1 MKTSSKMSFLSL
13 KSVKQKLRK
22 MIFKKVLLLSV
33 SYNKKVTPSRFLSS
47 KPHIYRLDGGVFN
60 CYNLYK
66 WGGALKKTR
75 LLKIVLKRTGAIK
88 LLCSYVIVF
97 FAVSVAIWI
106 FEPNITRLFDSIWYC
121 FSVATTIGLG
131 DVLATTLV
139 GRVLSIFLSI
149 CSILIIA
156 VVPGVITSY
165 YVESTKLRADESS
178 AKFLDDLE
186 RLPELSKEELV
197 ELSEKVKKFNRKK

>member
-1 MKTSSKMSFLSL
+1 MTGRFYFYSVCHPQLSYRTISLSIDSIL
-13 KSVKQKLRK
+13 KLY
-22 MIFKKVLLLSV
+22 I
-33 SYNKKVTPSRFLSS
+33 
-47 KPHIYRLDGGVFN
+47 HRLDGGNFN

-66 WGGALKKTR
+66 WGGALKKTK

-186 RLPELSKEELV
+186 RLPELSKEELTK
-197 ELSEKVKKFNRKK
+197 LSEKVKKFNRKK

>member
-1 MKTSSKMSFLSL
+1 M
-13 KSVKQKLRK
+13 
-22 MIFKKVLLLSV
+22 
-33 SYNKKVTPSRFLSS
+33 
-47 KPHIYRLDGGVFN
+47 
-60 CYNLYK
+60 
-66 WGGALKKTR
+66 
-75 LLKIVLKRTGAIK
+75 
-88 LLCSYVIVF
+88 
-97 FAVSVAIWI
+97 
-106 FEPNITRLFDSIWYC
+106 
-121 FSVATTIGLG
+121 
-131 DVLATTLV
+131 LATTLV

-197 ELSEKVKKFNRKK
+197 ELSEKVKKFNRKSKFNKCGHKNPDSIKNILSGFCF

>member
-1 MKTSSKMSFLSL
+1 M
-13 KSVKQKLRK
+13 
-22 MIFKKVLLLSV
+22 VLFQRCH
-33 SYNKKVTPSRFLSS
+33 N
-47 KPHIYRLDGGVFN
+47 N
-60 CYNLYK
+60 
-66 WGGALKKTR
+66 
-75 LLKIVLKRTGAIK
+75 RTWRCA
-88 LLCSYVIVF
+88 CNNACRQS
-97 FAVSVAIWI
+97 A
-106 FEPNITRLFDSIWYC
+106 
-121 FSVATTIGLG
+121 
-131 DVLATTLV
+131 
-139 GRVLSIFLSI
+139 IFLSI

>member
-1 MKTSSKMSFLSL
+1 MILFL
-13 KSVKQKLRK
+13 KLY
-22 MIFKKVLLLSV
+22 I
-33 SYNKKVTPSRFLSS
+33 
-47 KPHIYRLDGGVFN
+47 HRLDGGNFN

-66 WGGALKKTR
+66 WGGALKKTK

-106 FEPNITRLFDSIWYC
+106 FEPNITRLF
-121 FSVATTIGLG
+121 
-131 DVLATTLV
+131 V
-139 GRVLSIFLSI
+139 GRVLSIFLSV

-186 RLPELSKEELV
+186 HLPELSKEELV

>member
-1 MKTSSKMSFLSL
+1 MGWCFEKDKAVENCSQADGCNQAFVQLC
-13 KSVKQKLRK
+13 
-22 MIFKKVLLLSV
+22 
-33 SYNKKVTPSRFLSS
+33 
-47 KPHIYRLDGGVFN
+47 YR
-60 CYNLYK
+60 
-66 WGGALKKTR
+66 
-75 LLKIVLKRTGAIK
+75 I
-88 LLCSYVIVF
+88 

-139 GRVLSIFLSI
+139 GRVLSIFLSV

>member
-1 MKTSSKMSFLSL
+1 MQICVYENIFKDEF
-13 KSVKQKLRK
+13 SVIEISQAKAKK

-97 FAVSVAIWI
+97 
-106 FEPNITRLFDSIWYC
+106 
-121 FSVATTIGLG
+121 
-131 DVLATTLV
+131 
-139 GRVLSIFLSI
+139 
-149 CSILIIA
+149 
-156 VVPGVITSY
+156 
-165 YVESTKLRADESS
+165 LR
-178 AKFLDDLE
+178 
-186 RLPELSKEELV
+186 
-197 ELSEKVKKFNRKK
+197 

>member
-1 MKTSSKMSFLSL
+1 MILFL
-13 KSVKQKLRK
+13 KLY
-22 MIFKKVLLLSV
+22 I
-33 SYNKKVTPSRFLSS
+33 
-47 KPHIYRLDGGVFN
+47 HRLDGGNFN

-66 WGGALKKTR
+66 WGGVLKKTR

-106 FEPNITRLFDSIWYC
+106 FEPNITRFFDSIWYC

>member
-1 MKTSSKMSFLSL
+1 M
-13 KSVKQKLRK
+13 
-22 MIFKKVLLLSV
+22 
-33 SYNKKVTPSRFLSS
+33 
-47 KPHIYRLDGGVFN
+47 
-60 CYNLYK
+60 
-66 WGGALKKTR
+66 KKTR

-121 FSVATTIGLG
+121 FSVATT
-131 DVLATTLV
+131 LV

-186 RLPELSKEELV
+186 HLPELSKEELTK
-197 ELSEKVKKFNRKK
+197 LSEKVKKFNRKK

>member
-1 MKTSSKMSFLSL
+1 MGWCFEKDKA
-13 KSVKQKLRK
+13 VKNCSQEDGCNQAFVQLC
-22 MIFKKVLLLSV
+22 
-33 SYNKKVTPSRFLSS
+33 
-47 KPHIYRLDGGVFN
+47 YR
-60 CYNLYK
+60 
-66 WGGALKKTR
+66 
-75 LLKIVLKRTGAIK
+75 I
-88 LLCSYVIVF
+88 